1 MVVQAVREVQAV
13 SGRPVLRDKEPLAGQ
28 AVRALRGELPAKA
41 HRVASDPP
49 VERVPAAKELPQRM
63 GLEAVRVQAADRVG
77 HPLTLQ
83 GAANALRAERAQPD
97 RVLLPPMV
105 REVASDLPVDQALV
119 ARVVS
124 VHPALQARVLQLRS
138 RPPRPPNL
146 PKCVADT
153 TPACVRHRAFGGCR
167 CSRHRSF
174 MYLLRGTKNGRRVLC
189 HCELQADPAST
200 SIQGFQLGRNG
211 VTSVLP
217 WL

>member
-1 MVVQAVREVQAV
+1 MISGQAT
-13 SGRPVLRDKEPLAGQ
+13 LRDKD
-28 AVRALRGELPAKA
+28 AVRIVTPGATGGGAGGQGGPGSQRPAGAPGQGAPSGAGGQGAPGELPAKA

-63 GLEAVRVQAADRVG
+63 GLEAVSVQAADRVG

-83 GAANALRAERAQPD
+83 GASNALRAERAQPD

-105 REVASDLPVDQALV
+105 REVASDLLVDQALV

-146 PKCVADT
+146 PKCVADA

-174 MYLLRGTKNGRRVLC
+174 M
-189 HCELQADPAST
+189 
-200 SIQGFQLGRNG
+200 
-211 VTSVLP
+211 
-217 WL
+217 